1 MYIIFHGKS
10 IFHSPDLWN
19 FISSFRVSPQRGMWS
34 RLGRSQRSTALIQKH
49 PWSSAAGGN
58 GIRNDLMFIPSLF
71 VEKHILVCELL
82 QLLYGWKWR
91 VENAALLGK
100 EFSRTLLCQTEW
112 CRPKAAGCSATRAGW
127 TWTAAEICKD
137 HGEDLGEG
145 CWISTRGGR
154 PGHEDP
160 AGQGLKTAVSSRL
173 IGGNSQIYPRLGL
186 LAENQELEP
195 VFLARFQ
202 PNLASAF

>member
-1 MYIIFHGKS
+1 M
-10 IFHSPDLWN
+10 
-19 FISSFRVSPQRGMWS
+19 SPQRGMWS

-71 VEKHILVCELL
+71 EEKHILVCELL

-100 EFSRTLLCQTEW
+100 EFSRTVLCQTEW

-127 TWTAAEICKD
+127 TWTAAPAEQSWDMQRQWRRSWRMVLDIHKRRSSGSWRSC
-137 HGEDLGEG
+137 
-145 CWISTRGGR
+145 RAR
-154 PGHEDP
+154 PENSCVI
-160 AGQGLKTAVSSRL
+160 TANW
-173 IGGNSQIYPRLGL
+173 GNSQIYPRLGL

-202 PNLASAF
+202 PNLASVF